1 MPKSAETTGPPGPAG
16 VDRRRIRLVFTGL
29 AMTILLAS
37 LDQTIMSTALPTIVG
52 ELGGVEQMSWV
63 ITAYIL
69 SATIAMPVYG
79 RLGDLVGRKNLFLSA
94 IVIFL
99 VGSVVAGSAGSMGWL
114 IAGRFVQGLGGGG
127 LIVTAQ
133 AIVAD
138 IIPARERGR
147 YMGVLGGVFAVSS
160 VAGPLLGGFFTD
172 VAGWRWCFWIN
183 LPVGGAALVVAALVL
198 QPSPGPVRRP
208 RLDYPGMAL
217 LAVAVTCLVLFS
229 SWGGTR
235 YPWGS
240 SLIVGLITA
249 TVVASVLFVLVER
262 RAAEPVIPLGLFA
275 NRSVTLATAA
285 GLLLGVGM
293 FAAVAYLPTFLQMV
307 GGHGAATSGLLM
319 LPMMAALLLSS
330 TVSGLVISATGRYKV
345 FPLVGMAVAA
355 LGLVLLSRMDAGT
368 GEVEIMAS
376 MAVLGAGIGL
386 SMQVL
391 VLVVQ
396 NAVPHA
402 LVGTA
407 TAANNFFREI
417 GAALGTAVVGAIFAA
432 RLAEQFAAQA
442 GGPGGIDTAG
452 IDASSVTPALVQQ
465 LPDAV
470 RAPIVNAYAEAL
482 APIFGYLAPLFLAGL
497 VLVALI
503 PATPL
508 SAEIDEPAPGT
519 GGGAR
524 TGAPDLAAAS
534 ATPSPVSTGPDPS
547 TILKPG
553 EDRS

>member
-1 MPKSAETTGPPGPAG
+1 MPRSAETAGPAG

-29 AMTILLAS
+29 SVTILLAS
-37 LDQTIMSTALPTIVG
+37 LDQTIMSSALPTIVG
-52 ELGGVEQMSWV
+52 ELAGVEHLSWV

-69 SATIAMPVYG
+69 AATIAMPVYG
-79 RLGDLVGRKNLFLSA
+79 RLGDLIGRKSLFLSA

-99 VGSVVAGSAGSMGWL
+99 VGSVVAGSAGSMEWL

-127 LIVTAQ
+127 LVVTAQ

-183 LPVGGAALVVAALVL
+183 LPLGGAALIVAALAL
-198 QPSPGPVRRP
+198 RASPGAVRRP

-240 SLIVGLITA
+240 PLIIGLATA
-249 TVVASVLFVLVER
+249 AVAAAGLFVLVEG
-262 RAAEPVIPLGLFA
+262 RAAEPVIPLGLFTD
-275 NRSVTLATAA
+275 RSVVLATAA

-293 FAAVAYLPTFLQMV
+293 FAAVGYLPTFLQMV
-307 GGHGAATSGLLM
+307 GGHGATTAGLLM
-319 LPMMAALLLSS
+319 LPMMAALLVSS
-330 TVSGLVISATGRYKV
+330 IVSGRIVSATGRYKV
-345 FPLVGMAVAA
+345 FPLVGMAVSA
-355 LGLVLLSRMDAGT
+355 LAMVLLSRMDAGT
-368 GEVEIMAS
+368 GEVEVLS
-376 MAVLGAGIGL
+376 YMAVLGVGIGL

-396 NAVPHA
+396 NAVPHT

-417 GAALGTAVVGAIFAA
+417 GASLGTGVVGAVFAS
-432 RLAEQFAAQA
+432 RLAERFAAQV
-442 GGPGGIDTAG
+442 GDIAG
-452 IDASSVTPALVQQ
+452 IDASSITPALVQR
-465 LPDAV
+465 LPEEV
-470 RAPIVNAYAEAL
+470 RAPVVNAYADAL
-482 APIFGYLAPLFLAGL
+482 APVFGYLAPVLLVGL
-497 VLVALI
+497 VLVAFI
-503 PATPL
+503 PALPL
-508 SAEIDEPAPGT
+508 RTDIDDPAAGI
-519 GGGAR
+519 AR
-524 TGAPDLAAAS
+524 AGRPELAAAS
-534 ATPSPVSTGPDPS
+534 TTLPSPDREPD
-547 TILKPG
+547 TTRRPG